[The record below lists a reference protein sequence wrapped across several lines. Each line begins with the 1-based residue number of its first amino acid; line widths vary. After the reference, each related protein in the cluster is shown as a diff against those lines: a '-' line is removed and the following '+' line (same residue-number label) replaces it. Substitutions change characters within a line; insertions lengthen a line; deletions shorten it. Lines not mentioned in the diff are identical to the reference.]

1 MSTLVP
7 VLGITYR
14 RHSASLAKASAGMKI
29 RTLTANKRGA
39 RIKQSPVRCET
50 IESIEVR
57 SRSGHF

>member
-1 MSTLVP
+1 
-7 VLGITYR
+7 
-14 RHSASLAKASAGMKI
+14 MKI